1 MLELY
6 VRLQNYLEAEEGQTL
21 TEYALILV
29 LVSIVVVVA
38 LTALGGQINTVFQ
51 TITARL
57 GVGGT

>member
-29 LVSIVVVVA
+29 LIAIVVIVA
-38 LTALGGQINTVFQ
+38 ARALGLNIS
-51 TITARL
+51 TIFNSIATTL
-57 GVGGT
+57 T